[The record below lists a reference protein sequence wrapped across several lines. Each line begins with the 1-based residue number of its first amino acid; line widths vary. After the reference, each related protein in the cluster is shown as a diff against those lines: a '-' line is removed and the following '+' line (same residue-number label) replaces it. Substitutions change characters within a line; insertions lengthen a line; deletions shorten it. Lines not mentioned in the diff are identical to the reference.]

1 MKRIQ
6 LFWKSAFFG
15 VLIYLIATP
24 LFAAVGCDLNDP
36 DRDVKRLFP
45 ESTGYKTLYVSI
57 AQKGGEALLR
67 EVEAR
72 LGDHF
77 QGLYETVDVPY
88 TMYQVFSGKELIG
101 YIHGVNQKGQYGGIQ
116 VFLALDLEGTIRA
129 FYFQKLTSQY
139 AKSLRDIRFGEQFVG
154 LSLKDFYEYD
164 VVNHQA
170 AGDGRVARIQN
181 PAPEAES
188 DFRAALRAAK
198 KNLILVDEF
207 LLGNRH
213 LEYFQS
219 KDMSYLSDK
228 IMKNGWHGAS
238 SRPPA
243 AKMKRRHLLENS
255 CIILIPHYPPWA
267 IKGEEGQCLRRCRWA
282 GLGRGRT
289 GTHRDRTH
297 SSKLHICDNG
307 E

>member
-1 MKRIQ
+1 MRQ
-6 LFWKSAFFG
+6 TRLFRKSIFWG
-15 VLIYLIATP
+15 VLAYLIVSP

-67 EVEAR
+67 QVEAR
-72 LGDHF
+72 LGDRF
-77 QGLYETVDVPY
+77 QGLYETMDVPY
-88 TMYQVFSGKELIG
+88 TMYQVFRGKEIIG
-101 YIHGVNQKGQYGGIQ
+101 YIHGVNQKGRYGGIQ

-129 FYFQKLTSQY
+129 FYFQKLTSQH
-139 AKSLRDIRFGEQFVG
+139 AKSLRDAKFGEQFIG
-154 LSLKDFYEYD
+154 LSLKDFYDYD

-170 AGDGRVARIQN
+170 AGEGRVARIQN

-213 LEYFQS
+213 LEYFQ
-219 KDMSYLSDK
+219 
-228 IMKNGWHGAS
+228 
-238 SRPPA
+238 R
-243 AKMKRRHLLENS
+243 
-255 CIILIPHYPPWA
+255 
-267 IKGEEGQCLRRCRWA
+267 KG
-282 GLGRGRT
+282 
-289 GTHRDRTH
+289 
-297 SSKLHICDNG
+297 
-307 E
+307 